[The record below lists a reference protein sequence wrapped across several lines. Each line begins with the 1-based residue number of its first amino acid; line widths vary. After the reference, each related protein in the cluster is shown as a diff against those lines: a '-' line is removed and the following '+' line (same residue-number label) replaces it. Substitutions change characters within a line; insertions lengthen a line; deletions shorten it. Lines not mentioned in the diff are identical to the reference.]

1 MCSNW
6 RTQQRFEGTGLF
18 LGCGDARHLSG
29 ISRTVGPEG
38 MKQTCF
44 LSHQN
49 KPMAGGIYSV
59 IPIPVCVFLEDAT
72 NSLCVGAS
80 RSGIPAKE
88 VFVPCSNG
96 LDCLTFHINRT
107 FPGFSVI
114 AGHFGVAELEE
125 AGISEYDCLFN
136 IREPVARAISC
147 LFYFYNELFQNV
159 EHWSEDV
166 FRRKAT
172 EEAVGAA
179 VCHNDAARMLVSG
192 MDDSVFL
199 KANESLDNSS
209 VLITKALSSLG
220 RCVIVDLF
228 PVSSQNMHWHTKA
241 IPVIKAYFPW
251 LNKGQSIPQ
260 ENVSNTKLH
269 RRPQRL
275 PYRLIKELEKLNWV
289 DMIIYQHAL
298 QLMKHQRAAL
308 ATKLNKVSLR
318 YLQEPSS
325 FS

>member
-1 MCSNW
+1 MRLRW
-6 RTQQRFEGTGLF
+6 WTQEWSEGTDLL
-18 LGCGDARHLSG
+18 LGCAVARHLSG
-29 ISRTVGPEG
+29 ISKEAGPKS

-44 LSHQN
+44 LSHQS
-49 KPMAGGIYSV
+49 KPMAGGMHSV
-59 IPIPVCVFLEDAT
+59 IPNPVCILLEDT
-72 NSLCVGAS
+72 TVSLHVGAS

-107 FPGFSVI
+107 FGDFSVI
-114 AGHFGVAELEE
+114 AGHFGVTELEE
-125 AGISEYDCLFN
+125 AGISKYDCLFN
-136 IREPVARAISC
+136 IREPIARAISC
-147 LFYFYNELFQNV
+147 LFYFYNELFQDL

-192 MDDSVFL
+192 MDESVFL
-199 KANESLDNSS
+199 KANESIGTSS
-209 VLITKALSSLG
+209 VLITKALSSLR

-228 PVSSQNMHWHTKA
+228 PASSHDVHWHTKA
-241 IPVIKAYFPW
+241 IPIIKAYFPW
-251 LNKGQSIPQ
+251 LHKGQSIPW

-275 PYRLIKELEKLNWV
+275 PYRLMKELEKLNWV
-289 DMIIYQHAL
+289 DMVIYQHAL
-298 QLMKHQRAAL
+298 QLMEHQHAAL
-308 ATKLNKVSLR
+308 GKRLNNIS
-318 YLQEPSS
+318 
-325 FS
+325 